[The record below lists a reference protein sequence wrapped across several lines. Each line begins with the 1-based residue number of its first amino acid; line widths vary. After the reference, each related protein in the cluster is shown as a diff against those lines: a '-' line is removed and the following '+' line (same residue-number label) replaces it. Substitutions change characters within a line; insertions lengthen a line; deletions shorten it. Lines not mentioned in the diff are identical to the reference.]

1 MSNWSI
7 QGPNMRT
14 VKTHI
19 TSVDATPSA
28 NHGVLVVVTGNL
40 TVSDM
45 SQIDYG
51 PGKPLTYSATFSL
64 QPIPE
69 LKGGFFIHSQ
79 IFRAVRS

>member
-1 MSNWSI
+1 
-7 QGPNMRT
+7 MRT

-19 TSVDATPSA
+19 ASVDASPSV
-28 NHGVLVVVTGNL
+28 NHGVIVVVTGNL

-45 SQIDYG
+45 SQVDDG
-51 PGKPLTYSATFSL
+51 SVKPLTYTTTFSL

-79 IFRAVRS
+79 IFRAVG

>member
-1 MSNWSI
+1 
-7 QGPNMRT
+7 MRT

-19 TSVDATPSA
+19 VSVDATPSV

-45 SQIDYG
+45 SQVDDG
-51 PGKPLTYSATFSL
+51 P
-64 QPIPE
+64 
-69 LKGGFFIHSQ
+69 GGFFIHSQ